1 MQTNHTFRLQHK
13 IHFSRCDPA
22 GIIFYPQYFIL
33 FNDLVE
39 SWIDAILPGG
49 YQGLIGERR
58 VGMPTVHIESEFRA
72 ISRFGEQVWL
82 ELEVARL
89 GNRSITLAWRC
100 VGMDDVVRMSAVQTI
115 VTTSLETHTSIAI
128 PEDLRAALERAAPAS
143 G

>member
-1 MQTNHTFRLQHK
+1 MQTAHTFRLPYK

-49 YQGLIGERR
+49 YHGLVGERR
-58 VGMPTVHIESEFRA
+58 VGMPTVHLESDFRA

-82 ELEVARL
+82 ELEVTRL
-89 GNRSITLAWRC
+89 GNRSITLSWRC
-100 VGMDDVVRMSAVQTI
+100 VGTDDVVRMSAVQTL
-115 VTTSLETHTSIAI
+115 VTTSLDTHKSIAL
-128 PEDLRAALERAAPAS
+128 PDDLRTAIE
-143 G
+143 